1 MFRKVVKSLI
11 LCFLIMMSSH
21 IISACCGP
29 KMCEITVKF
38 NDVDESLGLS
48 NYTETIEAGYG
59 VTVTID
65 IPIGYVYDNF
75 SAKVG
80 DYELD
85 WSVKVSDPT
94 IEPEYEYTVARTI
107 TVQIDRVNSDHD
119 IDIDMSGVRVKKLK
133 VNVAQDI
140 LKNSITED
148 NDKTQHS
155 NLKIVT
161 LNPDYLSNLMYLKG
175 DAITGQYNVSVF
187 GEAYIE
193 YGEYAILCYNKDNT
207 YDEMPTL
214 YGSVGKFTPESKI
227 IQYKDKTYAEYNMSV
242 KGNVPYNIY
251 EGNLPVSNS
260 RLYYMGQIKEDF
272 DIYRE
277 IPDFEITKGVTFEAK
292 ENQFV
297 LLTNK
302 QEHNSSLLSLSF
314 YTPTMASYDAA
325 NELLDK
331 VDGQTIVKLDKYDG
345 EGEFKNTNIY
355 SQYGTRYD
363 MISMYIGDMMVTD
376 TFLTEGEKSSL
387 SNMIYMVVDSEL
399 PLGQLDI
406 SLLSYEKQKLQDFPM
421 LKLTEFVESQKGK
434 IVYKLD
440 KELLDDFINE
450 RVDSY
455 TNTEYLLGS
464 AFLDI
469 TFSEELR
476 EENWSSKEYT
486 TIMFPI
492 ELNGQEM
499 EYNNEYQIEVFV
511 EDSEGNR
518 DYGLVDRHSSSAD
531 VAIFKSSQIY
541 DVDAVTHEITAR
553 NDFYISI
560 KGPDY
565 SGYYSPVIET
575 IFLYKPYGVTMVG
588 QYGLQVE
595 NPKEYN
601 GVEKYRINLGM
612 QLNNVD
618 NSTYI
623 GQSLRLRIALNI
635 TTRNTGSFDMDFSNI
650 KFADQYTDAIYMT
663 NSIDFTTMEDFK
675 RVDSITSQEETN
687 IKFGYYTDIYYFV
700 YSSDAN
706 LEFDIYVG
714 QLDEDTKE
722 YYGQF
727 GHNRVISGTKELRDV
742 LGNVI
747 RIRDNMGQWHVVYTK
762 YQNCHVYRIQ
772 GGEHFAYNPN
782 DYCIECDSQLVSGTC
797 PSCSTN

>member
-1 MFRKVVKSLI
+1 MFKKVVKNLI
-11 LCFLIMMSSH
+11 LCLMMVLSSY

-75 SAKVG
+75 SARVG
-80 DYELD
+80 DYNLD
-85 WSVKVSDPT
+85 WTVKVSDPT

-107 TVQIDRVNSDHD
+107 TVKIDRVNSDHD
-119 IDIDMSGVRVKKLK
+119 IDIDMSGVRIKKLK

-140 LKNSITED
+140 LDNSITED
-148 NDKTQHS
+148 KDKNRYS

-175 DAITGQYNVSVF
+175 DAITGQHNVSVL

-193 YGEYAILCYNKDNT
+193 YGQYAILCYTKDNLH
-207 YDEMPTL
+207 DEMPTI

-227 IQYKDKTYAEYNMSV
+227 IQYKDKFYAEYNMSV

-251 EGNLPVSNS
+251 DGNLPVANS

-272 DIYRE
+272 DLYKD
-277 IPDFEITKGVTFEAK
+277 IPDFEIIKGVTFEEK

-314 YTPTMASYDAA
+314 YTPTMASYDAT

-345 EGEFKNTNIY
+345 EGEFKNTNVY

-363 MISMYIGDMMVTD
+363 MISMYIGDMMATD
-376 TFLTEGEKSSL
+376 SFLTEDEKNSL
-387 SNMIYMVVDSEL
+387 SNSLYLVVDSEL
-399 PLGQLDI
+399 PIGRLDI
-406 SLLSYEKQKLQDFPM
+406 GLLSYEKQKLSDFPM

-434 IVYKLD
+434 SVYKLD
-440 KELLDDFINE
+440 KELLKDFIKE
-450 RVDSY
+450 RVDTS

-476 EENWSSKEYT
+476 DENWRSKEFT

-492 ELNGQEM
+492 ELNGQTVD
-499 EYNNEYQIEVFV
+499 YDNEYQVEVFV
-511 EDSEGNR
+511 EDDEGNR
-518 DYGLVDRHSSSAD
+518 DYGLVDRHSSSSD

-541 DVDAVTHEITAR
+541 DVEGDGTITAR

-565 SGYYSPVIET
+565 NDYYSPVIET
-575 IFLYKPYGVTMVG
+575 MFLYKPYGVTLVG
-588 QYGLQVE
+588 QYGLKVE
-595 NPKEYN
+595 DPKEYN

-612 QLNNVD
+612 QINNID

-623 GQSLRLRIALNI
+623 GQSLRLRIALSI
-635 TTRNTGSFDMDFSNI
+635 TTRNTGSFNMDFSNI
-650 KFADQYTDAIYMT
+650 TFADQYNDAIYMT

-675 RVDSITSQEETN
+675 RIDNLTSKDETN
-687 IKFGYYTDIYYFV
+687 VKFGYYADIYYFV
-700 YSSDAN
+700 YSTDEN

-714 QLDEDTKE
+714 QLNEDTKD

-727 GHNRVISGTKELRDV
+727 GHNRIISGTKELRDI

-747 RIRDNMGQWHVVYTK
+747 SIRDNMGQWHVVYTK
-762 YQNCHVYRIQ
+762 YQNCHVYRVQ

-782 DYCIECDSQLVSGTC
+782 EYCHECDTKLVTGIC
-797 PSCSTN
+797 PSCTNN